1 MGAKLSTTL
10 SLVDGFSSK
19 LNSVNNS
26 LQKTSSSMDKFRNM
40 MNKPMGSGLFS
51 SLTGGI
57 KTADSAMSSFSAS
70 AAAKIGAISGVV
82 QSLTTTGINVLSN
95 GIREMVGELSSASAT
110 WQTFEG
116 NMAIMGKGA
125 SEIKAVKAELQDFAT
140 KTIYSASDMSSTY
153 SQLAAV
159 GTKNTTQ
166 LVEGFGGLAAAAED
180 PAQAMKTLSQQA
192 TQMAALPK
200 VQWMDFK
207 LMLQQTPA
215 GMAAVAK
222 QMGKSTE
229 QLVKDIQDGKVATQ
243 DFFDAIS
250 KVGGDT
256 NGDFYKMATKFK
268 TIGQAMDGLKEG
280 LTNKLQPAFDKASQV
295 GIRMVTNLG
304 GKLENMIDP
313 AKLSAMIDKFAPKL
327 EAGIGK
333 TVKFL
338 KNSFNTAKTAAQQF
352 FSGFKSTGALNA
364 AKAAFESIGQAIG
377 NVKNALLKGGASSQI
392 ASLGQALGSI
402 TKGAANVIKSISDAI
417 AGMSAGQI
425 NVVVTGLK
433 AVAVAMMGFKVAS
446 VAFRQGLA
454 VYQGISVAVTAIKA
468 LSSAFKGLP
477 KTPQGGGAPA
487 PALPP
492 APSVGNSA
500 AGWMNAAKTATVLL
514 GVAVSIKLVASAFSE
529 ISTVNVSWGQI
540 GKNLAQMGVFL
551 LATAAA
557 MGIIGGA
564 LQLFPPIAIALAI
577 GAAIFIVIAG
587 TMATVGESLAIF
599 GESTARAVKAVNS
612 IKIDNNFS
620 SKLLELLGA
629 LSELT
634 GVAAFTGILGT
645 IAGPFAIIGAI
656 NFSLIAVSI
665 TKIAE
670 FAQKISGMT
679 VPPVGA
685 IKPKLR
691 QVQDIAKALSE
702 FKLGSVGD
710 IGAVFSSAFASLTT
724 GNIVGTFKKVADF
737 VQQINSMP
745 AIDST
750 VIQNKFNQ
758 IKKIKDALTKA
769 EDGMKGNPIDNAFN
783 SWFESMD
790 TGNIVKSF
798 QKVTDLVTKISSL
811 PQIDSKT
818 LDSKFAIIK
827 DVFNKIK
834 DFSSENFGNSIWDS
848 LNSVFGKMDTSN
860 LVSSFTKV
868 ADLTSK
874 ISGLKVIDSGTIDSK
889 FKSIK
894 DVFAKLRNF
903 KLDSYKGDIS
913 SLDSYKKITEAINKI
928 SGFVSDL
935 AGTNIVDISGKLEQL
950 KNTVEQLSKFK
961 IKAPQS
967 DLQASLDNVNKVVK
981 PLSEIAT
988 ALGSIASIADLSQV
1002 EAKVDQI
1009 KTAVNKIAG
1018 LTINQAASGLAD
1030 SMNAM
1035 KPIIANVTAIAQSLQ
1050 ALNGIVIDVPTILA
1064 NINAIKAIFSNGVLS
1079 ALSASLSTVSGL
1091 EASFATAKTSLSSL
1105 SGMVS
1110 TLNGIPTVSETISA
1124 NVVNIQK
1131 ALDSLSQ
1138 LTVSGNISG
1147 QLDAVTT
1154 SVKQTLDAINRFATE
1169 TSTAG
1174 TTAGQGFAS
1183 GLKSGFSQALSFA
1196 TQVSSQITGALSGV
1210 AGQMYGIGLN
1220 IGQGLA
1226 NGMNASRGAVTA
1238 AASALAAQADKAARA
1253 KAEVHSPSRVFMA
1266 TGQFFGQGLAIGMQK
1281 QYDNVAN
1288 AGAGLFDVAY
1298 NGNNDV
1304 PSQPLETSPVS
1315 TTNST
1320 SKSENNFNF
1329 GDIIIQSSGDAKV
1342 DAEELLG
1349 EVEYLLQQKYNANLS
1364 N

>member
-280 LTNKLQPAFDKASQV
+280 LTNKLQPAFDKASKFGINAISKIADKVDKFNFKGLEKTIDQV
-295 GIRMVTNLG
+295 GPKIEKGLVRSFDLAVSG
-304 GKLENMIDP
+304 AKKLKQGFDIAKEAVQGLWSGFKGTDAISKAEGLFNRLKSSAKGVSSSLKDSINMDGIG
-313 AKLSAMIDKFAPKL
+313 
-327 EAGIGK
+327 AGIGSALSA
-333 TVKFL
+333 VMSAI
-338 KNSFNTAKTAAQQF
+338 NSFIDGLGSTNALQSIKNAFESLSRALGNIKNNMPNDTTFFEKLGQLAGKGIERVADSISAIADAVGNLSPEQLSSAGNALLTLGTGLAALKGLSMISGVISTIASVGSTIIGVVSGIVSFISGAIGAITGIFSSVAVGIDGIMIGIGSSVLLISWPILAIIALVGVLAYAFYTNFAGIRDFTASAFGAIANALGTAFSSLWNALQALGQALSPLIPVLQVLGMVIVGIVVAAFIVLIAAIGLVVDAFVGIIDVISTVIQVVAGVGNVFKKLFSGDIKGAADEAGNAIGNIKDIWSGFANNAVTPKLNDSLNDIVNKGAGAKDSLDGVNSSASTLSGTLGGIKSPKIEPQFTMPDTSKLGMMNLPDIPVGAKVDKVDTAAVNQSPLLPDLSLKAKVNQVDASPLT
-352 FSGFKSTGALNA
+352 SGGVPGLNSLLNNPLPVPAKVDKVDTSAVSQTNSVPDINVGAKVNQVDTSAVANAGAGIQPLTMPAKVGQIDTSSLAVGSPALAALQSNPAVIPTKTGTPDTSAATAAIANIGTNAPPIQTPPVTAPDTSAATAAINNLQSTAQNSVQAISNA
-364 AKAAFESIGQAIG
+364 GTQAGQGYVNGFRGSIGQA
-377 NVKNALLKGGASSQI
+377 V
-392 ASLGQALGSI
+392 
-402 TKGAANVIKSISDAI
+402 
-417 AGMSAGQI
+417 
-425 NVVVTGLK
+425 
-433 AVAVAMMGFKVAS
+433 
-446 VAFRQGLA
+446 
-454 VYQGISVAVTAIKA
+454 
-468 LSSAFKGLP
+468 
-477 KTPQGGGAPA
+477 
-487 PALPP
+487 
-492 APSVGNSA
+492 
-500 AGWMNAAKTATVLL
+500 
-514 GVAVSIKLVASAFSE
+514 GVAQS
-529 ISTVNVSWGQI
+529 
-540 GKNLAQMGVFL
+540 MG
-551 LATAAA
+551 
-557 MGIIGGA
+557 
-564 LQLFPPIAIALAI
+564 
-577 GAAIFIVIAG
+577 
-587 TMATVGESLAIF
+587 
-599 GESTARAVKAVNS
+599 
-612 IKIDNNFS
+612 
-620 SKLLELLGA
+620 
-629 LSELT
+629 
-634 GVAAFTGILGT
+634 
-645 IAGPFAIIGAI
+645 
-656 NFSLIAVSI
+656 
-665 TKIAE
+665 
-670 FAQKISGMT
+670 
-679 VPPVGA
+679 
-685 IKPKLR
+685 
-691 QVQDIAKALSE
+691 
-702 FKLGSVGD
+702 
-710 IGAVFSSAFASLTT
+710 
-724 GNIVGTFKKVADF
+724 
-737 VQQINSMP
+737 
-745 AIDST
+745 
-750 VIQNKFNQ
+750 
-758 IKKIKDALTKA
+758 
-769 EDGMKGNPIDNAFN
+769 
-783 SWFESMD
+783 
-790 TGNIVKSF
+790 
-798 QKVTDLVTKISSL
+798 
-811 PQIDSKT
+811 
-818 LDSKFAIIK
+818 
-827 DVFNKIK
+827 
-834 DFSSENFGNSIWDS
+834 
-848 LNSVFGKMDTSN
+848 
-860 LVSSFTKV
+860 
-868 ADLTSK
+868 
-874 ISGLKVIDSGTIDSK
+874 
-889 FKSIK
+889 
-894 DVFAKLRNF
+894 
-903 KLDSYKGDIS
+903 
-913 SLDSYKKITEAINKI
+913 
-928 SGFVSDL
+928 
-935 AGTNIVDISGKLEQL
+935 
-950 KNTVEQLSKFK
+950 
-961 IKAPQS
+961 
-967 DLQASLDNVNKVVK
+967 
-981 PLSEIAT
+981 
-988 ALGSIASIADLSQV
+988 
-1002 EAKVDQI
+1002 
-1009 KTAVNKIAG
+1009 
-1018 LTINQAASGLAD
+1018 
-1030 SMNAM
+1030 
-1035 KPIIANVTAIAQSLQ
+1035 
-1050 ALNGIVIDVPTILA
+1050 
-1064 NINAIKAIFSNGVLS
+1064 
-1079 ALSASLSTVSGL
+1079 
-1091 EASFATAKTSLSSL
+1091 
-1105 SGMVS
+1105 
-1110 TLNGIPTVSETISA
+1110 
-1124 NVVNIQK
+1124 
-1131 ALDSLSQ
+1131 
-1138 LTVSGNISG
+1138 
-1147 QLDAVTT
+1147 
-1154 SVKQTLDAINRFATE
+1154 
-1169 TSTAG
+1169 
-1174 TTAGQGFAS
+1174 
-1183 GLKSGFSQALSFA
+1183 
-1196 TQVSSQITGALSGV
+1196 SQITGALSGV

-1226 NGMNASRGAVTA
+1226 NGMNASLGAVAA

>member
-280 LTNKLQPAFDKASQV
+280 LTNKLQPAFDKASKFGINAISKIADKVDKFNFKGLEKTIDQV
-295 GIRMVTNLG
+295 GPKIEKGLVRSFDLAVAG
-304 GKLENMIDP
+304 AKKLKQGFDI
-313 AKLSAMIDKFAPKL
+313 AKEAVQGLWSGFKGTDAISKAEGLFNRLKSSAKGVASSLKDSINKDGIG
-327 EAGIGK
+327 AGIGSALSA
-333 TVKFL
+333 VMSAI
-338 KNSFNTAKTAAQQF
+338 NSFIDGLGSTNALQSIKNAFESLSRALGNIKNNMPNDTTFFEKLGQLAGKGIERVADSISAIADAVGNLSPEQLSSAGNALLTLGTGLAALKGLSMISGVISTIASVGSTIIGVVSGIVSFISGAISSISAFFSTISIVAEVAGVSVGSLLLAITWPILAIIALVGTLAYAFYTNFAGIRDFTASAFGAIADALGTAFSSLWNALQALGQALSPLIPVLQVLGMVIVGIVVAAFIVLIAAIGLVVDAFVGIIDVISTVIQVVAGVGNVFKKLFSGDIKGAADEAGNAIGNIKDIWSGFANNAVTPKLNDSLNDIVNKGAGAKDSLDGVNSSASTLSGTLGGIKSPKIEPQFTMPDTSKLGMMNLPDIPVGAKVDKVDTAAVSQSPLLPDLSLKAKVNQVDASPLT
-352 FSGFKSTGALNA
+352 SGGVPGLNSLLNNPLPVPAKVDKVDTSAVSQTSAVPDINVGAKVNQVDTSAVANAGVGIQPLTMPAKVGQIDTSSLAVGSPAIAALQSNPAVIPTKTGTPDTSAATAAIANIGTNAPPIQTPPVTAPDTSAATAAINNLQSTAQNSVQAISNA
-364 AKAAFESIGQAIG
+364 GTQAGQGYVNGFRGSIGQA
-377 NVKNALLKGGASSQI
+377 V
-392 ASLGQALGSI
+392 
-402 TKGAANVIKSISDAI
+402 
-417 AGMSAGQI
+417 
-425 NVVVTGLK
+425 
-433 AVAVAMMGFKVAS
+433 
-446 VAFRQGLA
+446 
-454 VYQGISVAVTAIKA
+454 
-468 LSSAFKGLP
+468 
-477 KTPQGGGAPA
+477 
-487 PALPP
+487 
-492 APSVGNSA
+492 
-500 AGWMNAAKTATVLL
+500 
-514 GVAVSIKLVASAFSE
+514 GVAQS
-529 ISTVNVSWGQI
+529 
-540 GKNLAQMGVFL
+540 MG
-551 LATAAA
+551 
-557 MGIIGGA
+557 
-564 LQLFPPIAIALAI
+564 
-577 GAAIFIVIAG
+577 
-587 TMATVGESLAIF
+587 
-599 GESTARAVKAVNS
+599 
-612 IKIDNNFS
+612 
-620 SKLLELLGA
+620 
-629 LSELT
+629 
-634 GVAAFTGILGT
+634 
-645 IAGPFAIIGAI
+645 
-656 NFSLIAVSI
+656 
-665 TKIAE
+665 
-670 FAQKISGMT
+670 
-679 VPPVGA
+679 
-685 IKPKLR
+685 
-691 QVQDIAKALSE
+691 
-702 FKLGSVGD
+702 
-710 IGAVFSSAFASLTT
+710 
-724 GNIVGTFKKVADF
+724 
-737 VQQINSMP
+737 
-745 AIDST
+745 
-750 VIQNKFNQ
+750 
-758 IKKIKDALTKA
+758 
-769 EDGMKGNPIDNAFN
+769 
-783 SWFESMD
+783 
-790 TGNIVKSF
+790 
-798 QKVTDLVTKISSL
+798 
-811 PQIDSKT
+811 
-818 LDSKFAIIK
+818 
-827 DVFNKIK
+827 
-834 DFSSENFGNSIWDS
+834 
-848 LNSVFGKMDTSN
+848 
-860 LVSSFTKV
+860 
-868 ADLTSK
+868 
-874 ISGLKVIDSGTIDSK
+874 
-889 FKSIK
+889 
-894 DVFAKLRNF
+894 
-903 KLDSYKGDIS
+903 
-913 SLDSYKKITEAINKI
+913 
-928 SGFVSDL
+928 
-935 AGTNIVDISGKLEQL
+935 
-950 KNTVEQLSKFK
+950 
-961 IKAPQS
+961 
-967 DLQASLDNVNKVVK
+967 
-981 PLSEIAT
+981 
-988 ALGSIASIADLSQV
+988 
-1002 EAKVDQI
+1002 
-1009 KTAVNKIAG
+1009 
-1018 LTINQAASGLAD
+1018 
-1030 SMNAM
+1030 
-1035 KPIIANVTAIAQSLQ
+1035 
-1050 ALNGIVIDVPTILA
+1050 
-1064 NINAIKAIFSNGVLS
+1064 
-1079 ALSASLSTVSGL
+1079 
-1091 EASFATAKTSLSSL
+1091 
-1105 SGMVS
+1105 
-1110 TLNGIPTVSETISA
+1110 
-1124 NVVNIQK
+1124 
-1131 ALDSLSQ
+1131 
-1138 LTVSGNISG
+1138 
-1147 QLDAVTT
+1147 
-1154 SVKQTLDAINRFATE
+1154 
-1169 TSTAG
+1169 
-1174 TTAGQGFAS
+1174 
-1183 GLKSGFSQALSFA
+1183 
-1196 TQVSSQITGALSGV
+1196 SQITGALSGV

-1226 NGMNASRGAVTA
+1226 NGMNASLGAVTA

-1320 SKSENNFNF
+1320 SKSETTINF
-1329 GDIIIQSSGDAKV
+1329 GDIIIQSSGNAKV